1 MLERRRLVAGLVSV
15 PLLGPGTARGQEV
28 WPARPVRIV
37 VPWPPG
43 GAVDTFARIIQ
54 APLSA
59 RIGRP
64 VVIENIS
71 GGAGR
76 VGAQSAARA
85 ADGHTFVLVNDTFAA
100 AEALTVA
107 GMLPLL
113 PALTPVALAVSG
125 PQGLFTHRRSGFA
138 TVEAFLAAAAAD
150 PGGLNVG
157 VQGIGSSQH
166 LTSELILRAAG
177 DLSITHVPYRG
188 GGPLLQDLAAGNI
201 DAGVV
206 AFAAGAAQAGSGRL
220 VPLAVTSGKRL
231 AAHRDVPTIS
241 ETVAPGFVQTTW
253 QGFLAPRPTPVG
265 ATRRFH
271 AAVASVLREPAVVG
285 RLEVLGLDPAGLD
298 GAAFGSLLARTA
310 EAFAE
315 IAKACNVAPDG

>member
-1 MLERRRLVAGLVSV
+1 MLERRRLVAGLMSV
-15 PLLGPGTARGQEV
+15 PLLGPGRGHGQEA
-28 WPARPVRIV
+28 WPGRPVRIV

-64 VVIENIS
+64 VVIENIG

-85 ADGHTFVLVNDTFAA
+85 VDGHTFVLVNDTFAA
-100 AEALTVA
+100 TEALTVD
-107 GMLPLL
+107 GMPLLL

-125 PQGLFTHRRSGFA
+125 PQGLFTHPRSGFA
-138 TVEAFLAAAAAD
+138 SVHAFLAAAAAD

-166 LTSELILRAAG
+166 LVSELMLRAAG
-177 DLSITHVPYRG
+177 DLRVTHVPYRG

-220 VPLAVTSGKRL
+220 VPLAVTSGERL

-241 ETVAPGFVQTTW
+241 ETIAPGFVQTTW
-253 QGFLAPRPTPVG
+253 QGFLAPRPTPAG

-271 AAVASVLREPAVVG
+271 AALASVLREPAVVG
-285 RLEVLGLDPAGLD
+285 RLEGLGLDPAGLD
-298 GAAFGSLLARTA
+298 GAAFGSLLVRTA
-310 EAFAE
+310 EAFGK
-315 IAKACNVAPDG
+315 IAKACNVDPDG